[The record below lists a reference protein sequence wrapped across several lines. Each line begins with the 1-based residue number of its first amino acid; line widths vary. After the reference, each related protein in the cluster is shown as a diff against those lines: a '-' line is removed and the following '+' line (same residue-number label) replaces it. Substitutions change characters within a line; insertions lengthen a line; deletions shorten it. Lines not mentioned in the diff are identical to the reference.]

1 MAGHQA
7 KPLATAAFKVLIAFA
22 LAPGGVT
29 WGRLG
34 SQDHMFSLPIT
45 PTAHLGPR
53 AGGLRG
59 DPGGHNSRL
68 SHVSRAEPK
77 GYAARHSLLETQHSV
92 ARTSSGNPFAPGATI
107 HAFSHSGRHSTPP
120 SMGPTPNPRH
130 TLGRNGGSNRSS
142 QRGSEAGSGFGD
154 TGTALHGS
162 KSYSRGST
170 AHVNVEAYSNIGLSE
185 VSSFGGRESS
195 LGGRE
200 SSLGG
205 RESSLGGRES
215 SLGGRESSYV
225 SSSSSSQE
233 SESHGSVQPPLR
245 VISLDQDSGRIISA
259 DSPRGS
265 SRVLAWHPSSMGG
278 SEERHVPA
286 HSDRSATSASESCL
300 PCTLLLLSE
309 DALSSTPQQCLG
321 LCSGCNSAPVCFMCI
336 HHVCYLKSVCLSCI
350 HMLFHMHPC
359 PLSNCCSESA
369 TTRGI

>member
-1 MAGHQA
+1 M
-7 KPLATAAFKVLIAFA
+7 LIGFG

-53 AGGLRG
+53 AQASGGHRG

-77 GYAARHSLLETQHSV
+77 GYAARHSLLETQHSF
-92 ARTSSGNPFAPGATI
+92 ARTNSGNPFAPGATT

-120 SMGPTPNPRH
+120 SMGPTPNPRQ
-130 TLGRNGGSNRSS
+130 TPGRNGGSNRSS
-142 QRGSEAGSGFGD
+142 HRGSDAGSGFGD
-154 TGTALHGS
+154 AVAALHGS
-162 KSYSRGST
+162 KSYSRTST
-170 AHVNVEAYSNIGLSE
+170 AHVNVDAYSNIGLSE

-195 LGGRE
+195 LGGGE
-200 SSLGG
+200 SSLA
-205 RESSLGGRES
+205 GRES

-233 SESHGSVQPPLR
+233 SESHGSVQLPLR
-245 VISLDQDSGRIISA
+245 VISLDQHSGRIISA

-278 SEERHVPA
+278 PEERHV
-286 HSDRSATSASESCL
+286 SDRSATSASE
-300 PCTLLLLSE
+300 
-309 DALSSTPQQCLG
+309 
-321 LCSGCNSAPVCFMCI
+321 
-336 HHVCYLKSVCLSCI
+336 
-350 HMLFHMHPC
+350 
-359 PLSNCCSESA
+359 
-369 TTRGI
+369 